1 MLQTPRLRLRELTAE
16 DAPFTLRLLNEPSF
30 IANIAD
36 RGVRTLEDAV
46 RYLDRGPIASYA
58 LHGFGMWLVEI
69 ADTGEAAGMCGL
81 VRREGLA
88 DVDIGYAFVPEHW
101 GRGLAREAARAVLAH
116 ARDALGLKRLVAI
129 VNLGNARS
137 ARLLESLAF
146 ADRGT
151 IELGGETLRL
161 FALALQAD

>member
-1 MLQTPRLRLRELTAE
+1 MLQTPRLRLRELTTA

-36 RGVRTLEDAV
+36 RGVRTPEEAV
-46 RYLDRGPIASYA
+46 RYLERGPLASYA
-58 LHGFGMWLVEI
+58 QHGFGMWLVEL
-69 ADTGEAAGMCGL
+69 ATSGEPAGMCGL

-88 DVDIGYAFVPEHW
+88 DVDLGYAFVPEHW
-101 GRGLAREAARAVLAH
+101 GQGLAREAARAVLAY
-116 ARDALGLKRLVAI
+116 ARDALGLSRLVAI
-129 VNLGNARS
+129 VSLGNARS
-137 ARLLESLAF
+137 ARLLESLGF

-161 FALALQAD
+161 FALALQPD